1 MKLTNTLKIANK
13 IGSNVVE
20 DSRNNLRRQKK
31 ETRSNTL
38 YNGIN
43 YTVRNNKNNIDILW
57 GFGGAQDYWD
67 FVNEG
72 VKGSGGYSPGDK
84 RTQKQK
90 DQGLRKTGS
99 GLMRAANSNFS
110 FKGKNIAKGVVL
122 GWIKNKPLK
131 LRNQKTGRFMEKN
144 QANLKTA
151 AFLIG
156 RAIAQR
162 GLTRTLFFDN
172 AYNKVIDKGE
182 DKILE
187 AFSEDLLVELE
198 ILFN

>member
-1 MKLTNTLKIANK
+1 MEFRNTIQAMQKLGT
-13 IGSNVVE
+13 NVVTE
-20 DSRNNLRRQKK
+20 ARSNLQKLKK
-31 ETRSNTL
+31 ETRANTL
-38 YNGIN
+38 YNDMN
-43 YTVRNNKNNIDILW
+43 YVVTADKTGVELEWR
-57 GFGGAQDYWD
+57 FGGASDYWD
-67 FVNEG
+67 FVNQG

-90 DQGLRKTGS
+90 DQKLRKTGS

-122 GWIKNKPLK
+122 KWIANKPLK
-131 LRNQKTGRFMEKN
+131 LRNAKGQFKEKT

-172 AYNKVIDKGE
+172 AYNKEVAKSE
-182 DKILE
+182 NKITE
-187 AFSEDLLVELE
+187 AFAEDLELQIE
-198 ILFN
+198 TLIK